1 MRFRQLHRWDVS
13 PKRAAAI
20 QRSLRRRLRL
30 RGRPLEPR
38 LIAGADVSY
47 DKRSDAIHAAVVV
60 LSWPGLALVE
70 RAVASGRARFPYIP
84 GYLSFREIPILLK
97 AFRGLSTRPDLILCD
112 GQGIAHPRGI
122 GLASHLGLI
131 LQIPSIGC
139 AKTRLI
145 GEHREPAP
153 RRGSSV
159 PLTYEGRRVG
169 AVVRTRDRVKPM
181 YISPGNGID
190 VKGAVSWSLACGTGV
205 RIPEPTRLAHIEVN
219 RQRLLYNDS
228 GAGARVSGT
237 KVGARASGPHVR
249 AKHPVSQ

>member
-20 QRSLRRRLRL
+20 QRSLRGRLRL
-30 RGRPLEPR
+30 KPGALAPR
-38 LIAGADVSY
+38 LIAGADVSC

-60 LSWPGLALVE
+60 LSWPDLTVVE

-84 GYLSFREIPILLK
+84 GFLSFREIPILLK
-97 AFRGLSTRPDLILCD
+97 AFRGLSARPDLILCD

-139 AKTRLI
+139 AKTRLV
-145 GEHREPAP
+145 GEHKEPP
-153 RRGSSV
+153 LERGGSA

-181 YISPGNGID
+181 YISPGHRID
-190 VKGAVSWSLACGTGV
+190 VRGAVSWSLACGAGV

-219 RQRLLYNDS
+219 RQRLLYNS
-228 GAGARVSGT
+228 ART
-237 KVGARASGPHVR
+237 NASGPVIR
-249 AKHPVSQ
+249 GTP